1 MLSNEEIEKHIKL
14 VKLKEYEANSTEKA
28 LVEYIE
34 QLETKLETVTT
45 QRNKLATELSDK
57 EDDKQKLI
65 ENLEE
70 DIAEYRKEMQNTNIK
85 LNQIHYMKRIEYA
98 QEILKIVKGEK
109 NE

>member
-1 MLSNEEIEKHIKL
+1 MLSKEEIEEHIKL

-57 EDDKQKLI
+57 EDDKQELMEK
-65 ENLEE
+65 LEE
-70 DIAEYRKEMQNTNIK
+70 AISFVKTDKSKESKIKEEVLQN
-85 LNQIHYMKRIEYA
+85 
-98 QEILKIVKGEK
+98 ILKIVKGEI
-109 NE
+109 